1 MKKLSLPALAFTAF
15 TFVSNAQTNTAA
27 AAASTA
33 VKPTLTKE
41 DKAKLKEQQEKE
53 LSESLTTVGL
63 TDKQWKQVKEALDNA
78 SKNNSELKNNT
89 ALTGEQRTEEK
100 KKRKRSAKKRMHTWK
115 KLWVKRNTIN
125 GTNYASSKKTRLHRQ
140 ETNSFKYEKP
150 TVVGFF
156 IFVTNEATWFKRK
169 TYWWSVAVQAKAQPM
184 KG

>member
-1 MKKLSLPALAFTAF
+1 
-15 TFVSNAQTNTAA
+15 
-27 AAASTA
+27 STA

-100 KKRKRSAKKRMHTWK
+100 KKISEEKNAHLKEIMGKEKYHQWHQLRKQQK
-115 KLWVKRNTIN
+115 N
-125 GTNYASSKKTRLHRQ
+125 
-140 ETNSFKYEKP
+140 
-150 TVVGFF
+150 
-156 IFVTNEATWFKRK
+156 
-169 TYWWSVAVQAKAQPM
+169 KAAPA
-184 KG
+184 GN

>member
-100 KKRKRSAKKRMHTWK
+100 KKISEEKNAHLKEIMGKEKYHQWHQLRKQQK
-115 KLWVKRNTIN
+115 N
-125 GTNYASSKKTRLHRQ
+125 
-140 ETNSFKYEKP
+140 
-150 TVVGFF
+150 
-156 IFVTNEATWFKRK
+156 
-169 TYWWSVAVQAKAQPM
+169 KAAPA
-184 KG
+184 GN

>member
-89 ALTGEQRTEEK
+89 ALTGKQRTEEK
-100 KKRKRSAKKRMHTWK
+100 KKISEEKNAHLKEIMGKEKYHQWHQLRKQQKD
-115 KLWVKRNTIN
+115 
-125 GTNYASSKKTRLHRQ
+125 
-140 ETNSFKYEKP
+140 
-150 TVVGFF
+150 
-156 IFVTNEATWFKRK
+156 
-169 TYWWSVAVQAKAQPM
+169 KAAPA
-184 KG
+184 GN